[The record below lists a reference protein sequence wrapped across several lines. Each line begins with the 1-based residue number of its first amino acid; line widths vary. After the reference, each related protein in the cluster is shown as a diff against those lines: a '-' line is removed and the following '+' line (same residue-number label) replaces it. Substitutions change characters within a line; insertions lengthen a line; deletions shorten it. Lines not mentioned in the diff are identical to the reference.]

1 MNAFLEGRAKKRN
14 LKVKRLFAKVV
25 GTRIEEEKNLLY
37 VKWNGKGF
45 GETRR
50 IVIVK
55 KIPVMQNR
63 LFSHSPLYMHT
74 LFATQILILN
84 GLGNMHSSQ
93 EHLKQWFLQNV
104 LGKQS
109 V

>member
-1 MNAFLEGRAKKRN
+1 M
-14 LKVKRLFAKVV
+14 

-93 EHLKQWFLQNV
+93 EHLKQWFCKMFWADKAFNEDSQIDN
-104 LGKQS
+104 QMMNC
-109 V
+109 

>member
-1 MNAFLEGRAKKRN
+1 MEKALEKP
-14 LKVKRLFAKVV
+14 
-25 GTRIEEEKNLLY
+25 
-37 VKWNGKGF
+37 
-45 GETRR
+45 RR

-55 KIPVMQNR
+55 EIPVMQNR
-63 LFSHSPLYMHT
+63 LFSHSQLYT

-93 EHLKQWFLQNV
+93 EHLKQRFLQNV
-104 LGKQS
+104 LGRQS